1 MDHLFERFREIWVW
15 DSEFVVV
22 PGWHVTPVCMA
33 GVEVRSG
40 ASVTATFDYAGQ
52 QITNPLPFGS
62 DVLHVL
68 FSATADLG
76 FALSAGWGLPY
87 NVLDL
92 WVERRNLTNNKT
104 DKQGNWVP
112 TDLLSTCHDYGIFDT
127 ISIEEKESNRGRIA
141 QGFSFTGDE
150 MRRIV
155 EYCQGDVKMTR
166 TLLDRMI
173 GQIGDIDEA
182 LHRGRCMKAVTCME
196 WNGVPV
202 NVAKLE
208 QLKENTKQVRRSV
221 VRSFEDE
228 FQAGIHTWDKHG
240 DAHFNNK
247 GYTAWVRG
255 MGFNEETW
263 LFNSERASA
272 DDKEVLEPMS
282 ALYTEQLPVIEQY
295 RQLRKFMTLAKSE
308 FKFPVG
314 SDGRNRSSLRPFE
327 ARSSRSQP
335 KTSENIPNATK
346 ALRSLLAPH
355 EGEVLMHR
363 DWSNAEYGIAAALA
377 GDKKRWDHYLY
388 RDAYLVKAADYGFCE
403 YTATKETHR
412 DLRNKFKPVVL
423 AGQYGQTPEGLAKV
437 LGISVAQA
445 KTYQAREAKLYP
457 RYQEWLAINAENR
470 AFEGFVETQCGW
482 KLWLPKRP
490 TAHDT
495 RTAMNLPMQGN
506 CAEIMRLA
514 CCLATEQGID
524 IGASVHDALF
534 YTAPQDSWE
543 DVDAVTKR
551 CMDEA
556 CETILGDGYVLK
568 SDRDFVQ
575 YPDHYSHEDGRKM
588 WNKIETAL
596 AGVGRENQVVL
607 AS

>member
-1 MDHLFERFREIWVW
+1 MDRLFQRFREVWVW

-40 ASVTATFDYAGQ
+40 ASVAATFDYAGQ
-52 QITNPLPFGS
+52 RITNPLPFGS

-68 FSATADLG
+68 FSVTADLG
-76 FALSAGWGLPY
+76 FALAAGWGLPY

-92 WVERRNLTNNKT
+92 WVERRNLINNKT
-104 DKQGNWVP
+104 DRQGNPAP
-112 TDLLSTCHDYGIFDT
+112 TDLVSTCHGYGIFDT
-127 ISIEEKESNRGRIA
+127 LSIEEKESNRERIMR
-141 QGFSFTGDE
+141 GFPFTDDE

-155 EYCQGDVKMTR
+155 EYCKGDVKMTR
-166 TLLDRMI
+166 TLFHDMI
-173 GQIGDIDEA
+173 RQIGDIDEA
-182 LHRGRCMKAVTCME
+182 LHRGRCVKAVTCME

-208 QLKENTKQVRRSV
+208 QLKENTKLVRRAV

-228 FQAGIHTWDKHG
+228 HGAGIHAWDKKG
-240 DAHFNNK
+240 DPHFNNK
-247 GYTAWVRG
+247 GYTDWVRN

-263 LFNSERASA
+263 VFNGERASA

-282 ALYTEQLPVIEQY
+282 LLYAEELPVIEQY

-346 ALRSLLAPH
+346 AMRSLLAPH
-355 EGEVLMHR
+355 EGEVLLHR

-377 GDKKRWDHYLY
+377 RDNKRWDHYLH
-388 RDAYLVKAADYGFCE
+388 RDAYLVKAADFGFCD

-412 DLRNKFKPVVL
+412 ALRNKFKPVVL
-423 AGQYGQTPEGLAKV
+423 AGQYGQTPEGLAKA
-437 LGISVAQA
+437 LGISVPQA
-445 KTYQAREAKLYP
+445 KAYQYREARLYP
-457 RYQEWLAINAENR
+457 RYQEWLATNAENR
-470 AFEGFVETQCGW
+470 AFDGFVETQCGW
-482 KLWLPKRP
+482 KLWMPKHP
-490 TAHDT
+490 TAHDI

-506 CAEIMRLA
+506 CAEIMRLG
-514 CCLATEQGID
+514 CCLATERGLD
-524 IGASVHDALF
+524 VGASVHDALF

-543 DVDAVTKR
+543 DVDAVMKQ

-556 CETILGDGYVLK
+556 CETILGDG
-568 SDRDFVQ
+568 
-575 YPDHYSHEDGRKM
+575 
-588 WNKIETAL
+588 
-596 AGVGRENQVVL
+596 
-607 AS
+607 